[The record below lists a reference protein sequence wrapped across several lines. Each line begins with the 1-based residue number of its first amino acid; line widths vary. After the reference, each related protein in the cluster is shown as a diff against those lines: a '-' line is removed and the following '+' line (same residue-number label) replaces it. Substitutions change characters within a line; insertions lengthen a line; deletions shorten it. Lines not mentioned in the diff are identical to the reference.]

1 LRILV
6 DKEAKLTFHFK
17 VSSALVSAT
26 LVAQEVLFIVA
37 TLLFFL
43 LFARVFR
50 CGGGGES
57 SDISFAIGTLVLRV
71 ALLHPSDEAGG
82 MELAP
87 TIEQDRLIVY
97 CVAI

>member
-1 LRILV
+1 MRILV

-17 VSSALVSAT
+17 VSSALVSAR

-37 TLLFFL
+37 TLLFVL
-43 LFARVFR
+43 LFARVFS

-57 SDISFAIGTLVLRV
+57 SDRFFANGTLVLRV
-71 ALLHPSDEAGG
+71 ALLHPSNEAGG
-82 MELAP
+82 VELML
-87 TIEQDRLIVY
+87 TIEQDRLIVC